1 MGEGLNASLTVSR
14 IERRFSEL
22 KVAKRKALIPF
33 VTAGDPSLEATVPV
47 MHALVEAG
55 ADVIELGVP
64 FSDPMADGPVIQRS
78 SEQALRRGAGL
89 RYVLKAV
96 AEFRQRDAETPVVLM
111 GYLNPI
117 EIHGNQRFAEEA
129 VQAGVDGV
137 LLVDLPPEEAA
148 EMREVFSRYGLDL
161 IALASPTTTPE
172 RMAMLCGSAQGY
184 LYYVSFAGVTG
195 AGHLDTRAAGLRLH
209 DLRAQARVP
218 VVAGFGIKD
227 AASAAAMAVEADGVV
242 VGSALVAHLAD
253 AHDAADAAS
262 RAAAFL
268 APLRAALD
276 A

>member
-1 MGEGLNASLTVSR
+1 MSR
-14 IERRFSEL
+14 IASRFSQL
-22 KVAKRKALIPF
+22 KSTRRKALIPF
-33 VTAGDPSLEATVPV
+33 ITAGDPSLEATVPV
-47 MHALVEAG
+47 MHALVAAG

-89 RYVLKAV
+89 RYVLQAV
-96 AEFRQRDAETPVVLM
+96 AEFRQRDADTPVVLM

-129 VQAGVDGV
+129 AQAGVDGV
-137 LLVDLPPEEAA
+137 LLVDLPPEEAT
-148 EMREVFSRYGLDL
+148 ETREIFTGHGLDL
-161 IALASPTTTPE
+161 IALASPTTAPE
-172 RMAMLCGSAQGY
+172 RMAMLCDSAQGY

-195 AGHLDTRAAGLRLH
+195 AGHLDAQAAGRR
-209 DLRAQARVP
+209 LRALHAQSPVP

-242 VGSALVAHLAD
+242 VGSALVAWLAD
-253 AHDAADAAS
+253 AVSPEEAAS

-268 APLRAALD
+268 QPLRQALD
-276 A
+276 G